1 MIRHVVMIK
10 LKADAPDDAAQKIRE
25 HLLGLSEIDVVRDW
39 EIGINIGASSSAYDL
54 VVNSSFDSLEDVA
67 TFRVH
72 PKHVEAKDF
81 MKPYLET
88 SGTVDYEF

>member
-10 LKADAPDDAAQKIRE
+10 LKADAADDAAQKIRE
-25 HLLGLSEIDVVRDW
+25 HLLGLAEIEVVRDW
-39 EIGINIGASSSAYDL
+39 EVGINIGESSKPFDL
-54 VVNSSFDSLEDVA
+54 VVNSSFDSLADVA
-67 TFRVH
+67 IFRDH

-81 MKPYLET
+81 MKPFLET